1 MSRLLVDTSFL
12 IDADRSGSMLDDL
25 IADDD
30 EVAIAA
36 ITLAELLVGVHL
48 ADAAHSP
55 RRQAFIED
63 VIDHVPMIDD
73 DASVASSHAEL
84 LAHVRR
90 RGQPRGA
97 HDLIIAATAKA
108 TQREVISG
116 DDSAYRDL
124 PGVTVRPHRS

>member
-1 MSRLLVDTSFL
+1 MSRLLLDTTFL
-12 IDADRSGSMLDDL
+12 IDADRSGSILDDL

-36 ITLAELLVGVHL
+36 ITLAELLVGIHL
-48 ADAAHSP
+48 ADAAHRP
-55 RRQAFIED
+55 RRQAFIDD
-63 VIDHVPMIDD
+63 VIDHVPMLDY

-90 RGQPRGA
+90 QGQPRGA

-108 TQREVISG
+108 TQREVVAADS
-116 DDSAYRDL
+116 SAYRQL
-124 PGVTVRPHRS
+124 PGVAVRPHRA